1 MNTAR
6 PPLLSQLDLNIGLNV
21 QPSCKVIVCNPT
33 QLICLL
39 WVFIPPLNLYGD
51 MVMFAIWC
59 LVSLQKYIFPNYWP
73 QCLQLWWS
81 GRHLVIRYSYCHHPI
96 ISLNPCCRRKLPH
109 HPVNK
114 YYSVFCRNMIQR
126 SSEPDNTSL
135 FVYRHDLAQVSGLIY
150 VVTLDNIFEMRHL
163 VNTLRSCNVKV

>member
-81 GRHLVIRYSYCHHPI
+81 GRHWSSGTVTVTIPLSASTRAVAANCLITLSTNI
-96 ISLNPCCRRKLPH
+96 IACFVETWSRG
-109 HPVNK
+109 V
-114 YYSVFCRNMIQR
+114 
-126 SSEPDNTSL
+126 EPDNTSL

-163 VNTLRSCNVKV
+163 VNTLPSCNVKV